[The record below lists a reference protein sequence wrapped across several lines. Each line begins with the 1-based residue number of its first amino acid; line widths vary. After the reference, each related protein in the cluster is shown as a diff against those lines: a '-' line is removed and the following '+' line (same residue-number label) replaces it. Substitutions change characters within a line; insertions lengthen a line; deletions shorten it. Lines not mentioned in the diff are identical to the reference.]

1 MPAFRGKPPYVM
13 SEMIAAEPAHTERLL
28 RRLADDEA
36 FATVVAT
43 IRAAA
48 DTGRPIHLTGCGT
61 SEHAAMAIA
70 ALLDEALALP
80 PGRETRAVTAL
91 EALRRPLGEGVLIAI
106 SHEGGTKATNEAIS
120 AARTAGATTVLV
132 TVGAGSPGAEAAE
145 HVIQTGEQDQSWC
158 HTVGYLSPI
167 VVGVAL
173 GAALRGKKP
182 DAAAIRSLVSVS
194 EDARPAADV
203 AAALHGL
210 DRLLVV
216 GSGVDYV
223 TARELALKIA
233 EGAHLPTLAFE
244 LETTLHGH
252 LAAADR
258 WTGLILVDTDEDTGR
273 SFATDRADRVLAAA
287 KALRITTAAIL
298 SGRRA
303 KQIEEAD
310 TPAGRIV
317 LPHTGRV
324 PGAAG
329 RLLTSAIALQ
339 LLAERLARARG
350 LNPDTLGREDPA
362 QAAAHSG

>member
-1 MPAFRGKPPYVM
+1 V
-13 SEMIAAEPAHTERLL
+13 
-28 RRLADDEA
+28 
-36 FATVVAT
+36 
-43 IRAAA
+43 
-48 DTGRPIHLTGCGT
+48 
-61 SEHAAMAIA
+61 
-70 ALLDEALALP
+70 
-80 PGRETRAVTAL
+80 VTAL
-91 EALRRPLGEGVLIAI
+91 DAGRRPLGEGVLVAV
-106 SHEGGTKATNEAIS
+106 SHEGGTRATTEAIS
-120 AARTAGATTVLV
+120 AARGAGATTVLI

-158 HTVGYLSPI
+158 HTIGYLSPI
-167 VVGVAL
+167 IVGVAL
-173 GAALRGKKP
+173 GAALRGQKP
-182 DAAAIRSLVSVS
+182 DAAAVRSLLSVA

-244 LETTLHGH
+244 LETLLHGH

-258 WTGLILVDTDEDTGR
+258 WTGLVLVDTDEGTDRT
-273 SFATDRADRVLAAA
+273 FATERADRVLAAA
-287 KALRITTAAIL
+287 KALRITTAAIV
-298 SGRRA
+298 SESRDG
-303 KQIEEAD
+303 QIDVAD
-310 TPAGRIV
+310 TPAGRAV

-329 RLLTSAIALQ
+329 RLMSSAIVLQ

-350 LNPDTLGREDPA
+350 LNPDTIGREDA
-362 QAAAHSG
+362 GQAAAHSG